1 MIKIDKRTK
10 KDGTLRTQVRVVEG
24 YRPGPG
30 MPTKQRT
37 IKDFGYLEDQED
49 PDAFMAMVEEFHANY
64 RAENTPLRIEAAGT
78 ARMYSEG
85 NRRYNYGYK
94 FLEAVYEL
102 LGIDSFIHSYDGKRK
117 FRGKYSPGDIFKF
130 LVLLRIL
137 RPDSK
142 RATFQMKNGFYNMR
156 TDFTLPDIYRSL
168 DLFAGFEVELQRHF
182 NERVKETIG
191 RDLSHAFYD
200 VTTISSR

>member
-10 KDGTLRTQVRVVEG
+10 KDGTPRTQVRVVEG

-49 PDAFMAMVEEFHANY
+49 PEKFMKEVEEFNANY

-78 ARMYSEG
+78 AKMYSEE
-85 NRRYNYGYK
+85 NRRHNYGYK
-94 FLEAVYEL
+94 FLGAVYDL
-102 LGIDSFIHSYDGKRK
+102 LGIDSFFKGYNEKRK

-130 LVLLRIL
+130 LV
-137 RPDSK
+137 
-142 RATFQMKNGFYNMR
+142 F
-156 TDFTLPDIYRSL
+156 
-168 DLFAGFEVELQRHF
+168 
-182 NERVKETIG
+182 
-191 RDLSHAFYD
+191 
-200 VTTISSR
+200 